1 MPVDKHTICL
11 LNDSFPP
18 IIDGVANAVVNYA
31 ENIEKHHGHAVV
43 VTPAVPGADDSGFPF
58 PVVRYPSID
67 TRRLVGYVAG
77 YPFSPET
84 ALRVREEKVE
94 LLHTHCPI
102 ASAIL
107 ARSLREV
114 VDAPLVL
121 TYHTKYDIDIAKA
134 VKSRLLQESAI
145 RALVQ
150 NVNACDEVWVVSR
163 GAGENLRSLG
173 YEGAYTVME
182 NGVDVPRGRVSAAA
196 VAAATAGYDLP
207 DGVPLFLFVGRL
219 MWYKGLHII
228 LDALRALR
236 EQGQDFRMV
245 FIGAGGDEKEVRAGV
260 ETLRLSDR
268 CFFTGS
274 IADRETLRAWY
285 SRADLFLFPSTFD
298 TNGLVVREAAASGC
312 PSVLIAGSCAAE
324 GVTDGRNGFLIEE
337 NAVSL
342 CAKLTALCA
351 DREAMRRVG
360 ENAMRE
366 LYLSWE
372 DAVARANERY
382 AVVLDRYRSGKCP
395 KHERFS
401 DEFFNTQ
408 GDLME
413 AMSRVAAAVRDGA
426 RISALLESTRERLR
440 GFAGAVRIAA
450 PTQLYALYRFYDIL
464 ISQLMCLAAMEDY
477 IAHGGKSR
485 GSAIY
490 SDTAG
495 KKPFDAL
502 PEQCR
507 FTLDAGDL
515 SGRVQETRL
524 CAANWTV
531 QCDWRDVRPIPEE
544 DDVFETVWR
553 AYRETGN
560 VD

>member
-1 MPVDKHTICL
+1 M
-11 LNDSFPP
+11 
-18 IIDGVANAVVNYA
+18 
-31 ENIEKHHGHAVV
+31 
-43 VTPAVPGADDSGFPF
+43 
-58 PVVRYPSID
+58 
-67 TRRLVGYVAG
+67 
-77 YPFSPET
+77 
-84 ALRVREEKVE
+84 
-94 LLHTHCPI
+94 
-102 ASAIL
+102 
-107 ARSLREV
+107 

-173 YEGAYTVME
+173 YEAAYTVME

-245 FIGAGGDEKEVRAGV
+245 FIGAGGDEKEVRAEV

-351 DREAMRRVG
+351 SCIFRGRMRSRG
-360 ENAMRE
+360 PMSATRSCSTATAAENT
-366 LYLSWE
+366 
-372 DAVARANERY
+372 
-382 AVVLDRYRSGKCP
+382 RS
-395 KHERFS
+395 
-401 DEFFNTQ
+401 T
-408 GDLME
+408 
-413 AMSRVAAAVRDGA
+413 
-426 RISALLESTRERLR
+426 SASATSSSTR
-440 GFAGAVRIAA
+440 
-450 PTQLYALYRFYDIL
+450 
-464 ISQLMCLAAMEDY
+464 
-477 IAHGGKSR
+477 
-485 GSAIY
+485 
-490 SDTAG
+490 
-495 KKPFDAL
+495 
-502 PEQCR
+502 
-507 FTLDAGDL
+507 
-515 SGRVQETRL
+515 
-524 CAANWTV
+524 
-531 QCDWRDVRPIPEE
+531 
-544 DDVFETVWR
+544 R
-553 AYRETGN
+553 AT
-560 VD
+560 

>member
-1 MPVDKHTICL
+1 MDKHTICL

-182 NGVDVPRGRVSAAA
+182 NGVDFARGRADDAQIAEINAAHGIGEDE
-196 VAAATAGYDLP
+196 VVL
-207 DGVPLFLFVGRL
+207 LFVGRM
-219 MWYKGLHII
+219 MWYKGIRIL
-228 LDALRALR
+228 LDAARLLLNEGLR
-236 EQGQDFRMV
+236 FRLMFV
-245 FIGAGGDEKEVRAGV
+245 GEGGDFEEIKAYA
-260 ETLRLSDR
+260 ETLRLGDACIFAGAQR
-268 CFFTGS
+268 
-274 IADRETLRAWY
+274 DRERLRAY
-285 SRADLFLFPSTFD
+285 FCRATMFVFPSTFD
-298 TNGLVVREAAASGC
+298 TNGLVVREAAACGLA
-312 PSVLIAGSCAAE
+312 SVLIAGSCAAE
-324 GVTDGRNGFLIEE
+324 DVTDGQNGFFIEE
-337 NAVSL
+337 NADSMAAML
-342 CAKLTALCA
+342 RRLLPQ
-351 DREAMRRVG
+351 RELMRQVG
-360 ENAMRE
+360 ENAQKE
-366 LYLSWE
+366 IYISWE
-372 DAVARANERY
+372 DSIANACRRY
-382 AVVLDRYRSGKCP
+382 EVVLDNFRRGLYPAHDTRMDDLLRGTAESLDAINRIRAIPQQLRSAM
-395 KHERFS
+395 
-401 DEFFNTQ
+401 DE
-408 GDLME
+408 D
-413 AMSRVAAAVRDGA
+413 VRQWHD
-426 RISALLESTRERLR
+426 EVQENRLR
-440 GFAGAVRIAA
+440 AQENRQKLQEKLTQFRQRIDRY
-450 PTQLYALYRFYDIL
+450 L
-464 ISQLMCLAAMEDY
+464 
-477 IAHGGKSR
+477 
-485 GSAIY
+485 
-490 SDTAG
+490 
-495 KKPFDAL
+495 
-502 PEQCR
+502 
-507 FTLDAGDL
+507 
-515 SGRVQETRL
+515 
-524 CAANWTV
+524 
-531 QCDWRDVRPIPEE
+531 
-544 DDVFETVWR
+544 
-553 AYRETGN
+553 
-560 VD
+560 

>member
-1 MPVDKHTICL
+1 MDKHTICL

-114 VDAPLVL
+114 VD
-121 TYHTKYDIDIAKA
+121 
-134 VKSRLLQESAI
+134 
-145 RALVQ
+145 
-150 NVNACDEVWVVSR
+150 
-163 GAGENLRSLG
+163 
-173 YEGAYTVME
+173 
-182 NGVDVPRGRVSAAA
+182 VPRGRVSAAA

-236 EQGQDFRMV
+236 EQGQAFRMV
-245 FIGAGGDEKEVRAGV
+245 FIGAGGDEKEVRAEV

-342 CAKLTALCA
+342 CAKLTALCV

-382 AVVLDRYRSGKCP
+382 AVVLDRYRSGKYP

-413 AMSRVAAAVRDGA
+413 AMSRVA
-426 RISALLESTRERLR
+426 EMR
-440 GFAGAVRIAA
+440 G
-450 PTQLYALYRFYDIL
+450 
-464 ISQLMCLAAMEDY
+464 
-477 IAHGGKSR
+477 
-485 GSAIY
+485 
-490 SDTAG
+490 
-495 KKPFDAL
+495 
-502 PEQCR
+502 
-507 FTLDAGDL
+507 
-515 SGRVQETRL
+515 ETGRL
-524 CAANWTV
+524 C
-531 QCDWRDVRPIPEE
+531 
-544 DDVFETVWR
+544 
-553 AYRETGN
+553 RELREGF
-560 VD
+560 DEAREALREKLEKEW

>member
-1 MPVDKHTICL
+1 MDKHTICL

-43 VTPAVPGADDSGFPF
+43 VTPSVPGVDDSGYPF

-173 YEGAYTVME
+173 YEGEYTVME
-182 NGVDVPRGRVSAAA
+182 NGVDVPRGRVSAEA
-196 VAAATAGYDLP
+196 VAAAAKGYDLP
-207 DGVPLFLFVGRL
+207 EGVPLFLFVGRL
-219 MWYKGLHII
+219 MWYKGLRII

-236 EQGQDFRMV
+236 EGGQDFRMAFV
-245 FIGAGGDEKEVRAGV
+245 GAGGDEKEVRAAV
-260 ETLRLSDR
+260 EEMRLSDR
-268 CFFTGS
+268 CFFTGPVS
-274 IADRETLRAWY
+274 DRETLRAWY
-285 SRADLFLFPSTFD
+285 CRADLFLFPSTFD

-312 PSVLIAGSCAAE
+312 ASVLIAGSCAAE
-324 GVTDGRNGFLIEE
+324 GVTDAQNGFLIEE
-337 NAVSL
+337 NAESL
-342 CAKLTALCA
+342 RACLAALCG

-372 DAVARANERY
+372 DAVARACERY
-382 AVVLDRYRSGKCP
+382 EVVLDRYRGGQYP
-395 KHERFS
+395 KHDRFS
-401 DEFFNTQ
+401 DEFFKAQ
-408 GDLME
+408 GSLME
-413 AMSRVAAAVRDGA
+413 AMSYVTEMRGETGRLRRELREGLDGA
-426 RISALLESTRERLR
+426 REALRE
-440 GFAGAVRIAA
+440 
-450 PTQLYALYRFYDIL
+450 
-464 ISQLMCLAAMEDY
+464 
-477 IAHGGKSR
+477 K
-485 GSAIY
+485 
-490 SDTAG
+490 
-495 KKPFDAL
+495 
-502 PEQCR
+502 
-507 FTLDAGDL
+507 
-515 SGRVQETRL
+515 
-524 CAANWTV
+524 
-531 QCDWRDVRPIPEE
+531 
-544 DDVFETVWR
+544 FEKER
-553 AYRETGN
+553 
-560 VD
+560 